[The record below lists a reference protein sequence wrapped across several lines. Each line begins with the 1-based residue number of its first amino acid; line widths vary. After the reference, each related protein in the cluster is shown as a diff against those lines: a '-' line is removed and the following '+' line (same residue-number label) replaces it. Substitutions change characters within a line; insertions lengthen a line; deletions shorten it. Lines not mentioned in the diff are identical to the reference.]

1 MNAPHESQQE
11 FIRAAVAALNRLKL
25 LGVLTATKIG
35 TITSSGTVA
44 KLVTLIQTNIDT
56 PSPALHDA
64 DQVRQAS
71 LAFADLKKVLNGY
84 GVPVIVDADVETAR
98 ASGGNKFDA
107 LYNPLKALLRFSAD
121 LENGGNQ

>member
-1 MNAPHESQQE
+1 MNAPHETQQTL
-11 FIRAAVAALNRLKL
+11 IRAAVAALNRLKL

-35 TITSSGTVA
+35 TITASGTVA
-44 KLVTLIQTNIDT
+44 KLVALIQTNIDT

-84 GVPVIVDADVETAR
+84 GAPVILDADVETAR
-98 ASGGNKFDA
+98 ADVTNKFNA
-107 LYNPLKALLRFSAD
+107 LYNPLKALMRVPAD
-121 LENGGNQ
+121 LENSGNQ